1 VARAESH
8 IVDAVLEVAK
18 ERRQLLAKIK
28 EAVERHDLDATFRYA
43 QILIGRSE
51 NSESKTQ

>member
-1 VARAESH
+1 MAIPESH
-8 IVDAVLEVAK
+8 IVDAVLEVAR

-28 EAVERHDLDATFRYA
+28 EAVERHDLDATFHYA
-43 QILIGRSE
+43 ELLIGKSE